1 MEAENQSTVIEF
13 ILLGLTDD
21 LNLQL
26 WLFQFFSLVYM
37 TTLAGNILLIV
48 AVRTDHRLHNSMY
61 LFLASLSFLDIC
73 YTSIIVPKMLLNIVL
88 STKTISY
95 TGCVL
100 QVYFY
105 LFMGETEC
113 ILLAFM
119 AYDRYVAICNPLHY
133 NVIMNTVSC
142 VRMIA
147 VAWTAGGSIASMDIY
162 FMSQLRFCGPITI
175 NHFFCE
181 AHSLLQ
187 ASCGDIYVNNIVTL
201 VGGSILLLIPL
212 CLILFSYIQI
222 VLVVMKLPSGRY
234 KAFSTCISHLIVV
247 TIFYGTAIFMYM
259 RPRYSDT
266 DVTDKMVSVFYTI
279 VTPMLNPLIYSLRNK
294 DVQKALGQLGRC
306 CHVCG
311 KYNNWM
317 TTAE

>member
-1 MEAENQSTVIEF
+1 MTAENQSIVMEF
-13 ILLGLTDD
+13 ILLGLTD
-21 LNLQL
+21 NPSIQL
-26 WLFQFFSLVYM
+26 WLFQLFSLVYM
-37 TTLAGNILLIV
+37 TTLAGNILLIL
-48 AVRTDHRLHNSMY
+48 AVRTDNHLHNPMY
-61 LFLASLSFLDIC
+61 IFLSNLSFLDIC

-88 STKTISY
+88 STKKISY

-113 ILLAFM
+113 ILLGFM
-119 AYDRYVAICNPLHY
+119 AYDRYVAICNPLRY

-142 VRMIA
+142 TRMIGA
-147 VAWTAGGSIASMDIY
+147 SWVAGGSIASFDIY
-162 FMSQLRFCGPITI
+162 FICQLKFCGHVTI

-181 AHSLLQ
+181 APSLHQL
-187 ASCGDIYVNNIVTL
+187 SCGDISVNNIVTL

-212 CLILFSYIQI
+212 CLILFSYIHI
-222 VLVVMKLPSGRY
+222 FLVVVKLPSGQY

-266 DVTDKMVSVFYTI
+266 EVTDKIVSVFYTI
-279 VTPMLNPLIYSLRNK
+279 FTPMLNPLIYSLRNK
-294 DVQKALGQLGRC
+294 DVQKALGHLGRST
-306 CHVCG
+306 VLLR
-311 KYNNWM
+311 
-317 TTAE
+317 

>member
-1 MEAENQSTVIEF
+1 MATENQSTVTEF
-13 ILLGLTDD
+13 ILLGLTD
-21 LNLQL
+21 NPNMQL
-26 WLFQFFSLVYM
+26 WLFQIFSLVYM
-37 TTLAGNILLIV
+37 TTLAGNILLLV
-48 AVRTDHRLHNSMY
+48 AVRTDNHLHNPMY
-61 LFLASLSFLDIC
+61 LFLTNLSFLDIC
-73 YTSIIVPKMLLNIVL
+73 YTSIIVPKMLLNIAL
-88 STKTISY
+88 SAKNISY

-119 AYDRYVAICNPLHY
+119 AYDRYVAICNPLRY
-133 NVIMNTVSC
+133 NVIMNIVSC
-142 VRMIA
+142 TRMIGFS
-147 VAWTAGGSIASMDIY
+147 WMAGCSIASFDIY
-162 FMSQLRFCGPITI
+162 FICQLKFCGHITI

-181 AHSLLQ
+181 APSLLQ
-187 ASCGDIYVNNIVTL
+187 LSCGDITVNNIITL

-222 VLVVMKLPSGRY
+222 FLVIVKLPSGQY

-259 RPRYSDT
+259 RPRNSDT
-266 DVTDKMVSVFYTI
+266 EVTDKMVSVFYTI

-294 DVQKALGQLGRC
+294 DVQKAIGQLGRFTI
-306 CHVCG
+306 VLR
-311 KYNNWM
+311 
-317 TTAE
+317 

>member
-1 MEAENQSTVIEF
+1 MATENQSTVTEF
-13 ILLGLTDD
+13 ILLGLTD
-21 LNLQL
+21 NPNIQL
-26 WLFQFFSLVYM
+26 WLFQVFSLVYM

-48 AVRTDHRLHNSMY
+48 AVRTDSHLHNPMY
-61 LFLASLSFLDIC
+61 IFLTNLSFLDIC

-88 STKTISY
+88 SAKNISY

-119 AYDRYVAICNPLHY
+119 AYDRYVAICNPLRY
-133 NVIMNTVSC
+133 NVIMNIVSC
-142 VRMIA
+142 TRMIGFS
-147 VAWTAGGSIASMDIY
+147 WMAGCSIASFDIY
-162 FMSQLRFCGPITI
+162 FICHLKFCVHVTI

-181 AHSLLQ
+181 APSLLQ
-187 ASCGDIYVNNIVTL
+187 LSCGDITVNNIITL

-212 CLILFSYIQI
+212 CLILFSYLQI
-222 VLVVMKLPSGRY
+222 FLVIVKLPSEQY

-247 TIFYGTAIFMYM
+247 TIFYGTAIVMYM
-259 RPRYSDT
+259 RPRNSDT
-266 DVTDKMVSVFYTI
+266 IVTDKMVSVFYTI

-294 DVQKALGQLGRC
+294 DVQKAIGQLGRC
-306 CHVCG
+306 TIVLR
-311 KYNNWM
+311 
-317 TTAE
+317 